1 MEKKEEAE
9 KEVEEK
15 KVIQLLEDFKVDH
28 VRILEK
34 EAIDFLLLYSK
45 TNLELIENRINYVR
59 REASFLNINLD
70 YYSDNSLSEY
80 LYTLI
85 KAKKNIEETIDIY
98 NEYLQE

>member
-1 MEKKEEAE
+1 MEN
-9 KEVEEK
+9 
-15 KVIQLLEDFKVDH
+15 LGFL
-28 VRILEK
+28 

-85 KAKKNIEETIDIY
+85 KAKKNIEDTIDIY
-98 NEYLQE
+98 NEYLEYLQE